1 MTTRAPTAQKTRQ
14 LCSWTN
20 LSFALKAWFW
30 LSGGPLVTRLTL
42 SLPGQAEKNRKEKEI
57 ICLQA
62 RIGLG
67 TRIKV
72 NHQTLQIELIWN
84 ENCNLVLF
92 QVSALNAACL
102 HCIACRLLSGQNAP
116 WKSLLCSP
124 ETQKQEV
131 YIVSNSTWRWYI
143 TFPSKRCLMYS
154 WTKLEVVLIEW
165 TKFSSSGSVSM
176 SGLTWG
182 HLLIPKFHCQLIS
195 PHRSQSLE
203 ILKNL
208 ENYCFGPCQRQM
220 LLNFIFW
227 FSQMISGLKALN
239 RTILQSHCVTHDS
252 SILKSSPNSGSTC
265 LSVVKSAIHWVWRGR
280 KGKTNTDTTQTQT
293 EKQTDTYLDR
303 QGDQETHQWQNR
315 HTRIWTQT

>member
-1 MTTRAPTAQKTRQ
+1 
-14 LCSWTN
+14 
-20 LSFALKAWFW
+20 
-30 LSGGPLVTRLTL
+30 
-42 SLPGQAEKNRKEKEI
+42 
-57 ICLQA
+57 
-62 RIGLG
+62 
-67 TRIKV
+67 
-72 NHQTLQIELIWN
+72 
-84 ENCNLVLF
+84 
-92 QVSALNAACL
+92 
-102 HCIACRLLSGQNAP
+102 
-116 WKSLLCSP
+116 
-124 ETQKQEV
+124 
-131 YIVSNSTWRWYI
+131 
-143 TFPSKRCLMYS
+143 MYS

-280 KGKTNTDTTQTQT
+280 KGKTNTDTQT
-293 EKQTDTYLDR
+293 QTDTYRHIHR
-303 QGDQETHQWQNR
+303 Q
-315 HTRIWTQT
+315 TRRPRDSSMTKQAHKNMNTNIDVIIDVRLQKFRNTKKCKAFCVAYVQKKRNNPTFHDFDWSLPEQRFAFFQQCISFWTPTLGICQKRLPLPIEMPFSDAGQRGERKNFLLY

>member
-1 MTTRAPTAQKTRQ
+1 
-14 LCSWTN
+14 
-20 LSFALKAWFW
+20 
-30 LSGGPLVTRLTL
+30 
-42 SLPGQAEKNRKEKEI
+42 
-57 ICLQA
+57 
-62 RIGLG
+62 
-67 TRIKV
+67 
-72 NHQTLQIELIWN
+72 
-84 ENCNLVLF
+84 
-92 QVSALNAACL
+92 
-102 HCIACRLLSGQNAP
+102 
-116 WKSLLCSP
+116 
-124 ETQKQEV
+124 
-131 YIVSNSTWRWYI
+131 
-143 TFPSKRCLMYS
+143 MYS

-280 KGKTNTDTTQTQT
+280 KGKTNTDTQT
-293 EKQTDTYLDR
+293 QTDTYRHIHR
-303 QGDQETHQWQNR
+303 QTRRPRDSSMTKQAHKNKMSSSIRGSKNLETHKSAR
-315 HTRIWTQT
+315 HFVWRMCRKRETPWLSMTLTDRFQSSASLSFNNV